1 MKLNLRSETAAA
13 IVAGASFIAS
23 AGHIVTVVN
32 ESNPLPL
39 SLVYPI
45 GIDGLIYVGIRA
57 LQSKRPVAGSF
68 ALLIGGFYSLAF
80 NAHAEGALTMSRL
93 LIAAS
98 MPICMMVAFVI
109 EATGRKAEEI
119 APEIRE
125 VIKET
130 VKTVY
135 PELLPIV
142 PPAKR
147 PVAAARTPRPK
158 TVTAKADAPKT
169 SGRVAAW
176 DVEKAVRLLADGR
189 TDADILAAVDG
200 LTVKPWQRT
209 KRAVRMINEGSPIAM
224 IAEKA
229 GVSVTHVQRIKE
241 AM

>member
-13 IVAGASFIAS
+13 IVAGASFTAS

-32 ESNPLPL
+32 ETNPIALA
-39 SLVYPI
+39 LVYPI

-57 LQSKRPVAGSF
+57 LQSRRPIAGLS

-80 NAHAEGALTMSRL
+80 NAHAEGAVHMGAL

-98 MPICMMVAFVI
+98 MPVCMMVAFVI
-109 EATGRKAEEI
+109 EATAKKAEEVK
-119 APEIRE
+119 PETRE
-125 VIKET
+125 VVKTET
-130 VKTVY
+130 VRVY

-147 PVAAARTPRPK
+147 PAVAARKPRPAAVTARTETK
-158 TVTAKADAPKT
+158 G
-169 SGRVAAW
+169 GRVAAW

-200 LTVKPWQRT
+200 LTAKPWQRT
-209 KRAVRMINEGSPIAM
+209 KRAARMIGEGKGVAEIAS
-224 IAEKA
+224 AC
-229 GVSVTHVQRIKE
+229 GVSATHVQRIKE